1 MLYTIRIFNVY
12 KRRSSLNSL
21 MTEISVLSFM
31 NNTYIAY
38 ADNSQFNSK
47 LDKVSTWTCWAKG
60 SLLFKLWYRLETS
73 ISSLETLTSVCGS
86 SVFRPFSLNASIIF
100 QISTECTVN
109 KVTISWLHDED
120 YYFDVLLYPWS
131 IWGYI
136 LSKSIL
142 TLCTS
147 LMRTWRWF
155 SVICKGRCTGSKI
168 TRSVY
173 HST

>member
-1 MLYTIRIFNVY
+1 
-12 KRRSSLNSL
+12 

-38 ADNSQFNSK
+38 ADKSQFNSK

-109 KVTISWLHDED
+109 KITISWLHNED
-120 YYFDVLLYPWS
+120 YYYYFDVLLSCVTVFNNTKP
-131 IWGYI
+131 ITKVN
-136 LSKSIL
+136 LSLHFVLLNINIVYQSHEDMKVV
-142 TLCTS
+142 LCN
-147 LMRTWRWF
+147 L
-155 SVICKGRCTGSKI
+155 
-168 TRSVY
+168 
-173 HST
+173 

>member
-1 MLYTIRIFNVY
+1 MLYSIRIFNVY
-12 KRRSSLNSL
+12 KRRSNLSSL

-38 ADNSQFNSK
+38 ADKSQFNSK

-100 QISTECTVN
+100 QISTECTV
-109 KVTISWLHDED
+109 KKITISWLHDED
-120 YYFDVLLYPWS
+120 YYYYFDVLLYLTIQNQLPWS
-131 IWGYI
+131 IWAYI
-136 LSKSIL
+136 LCP
-142 TLCTS
+142 TQ
-147 LMRTWRWF
+147 
-155 SVICKGRCTGSKI
+155 
-168 TRSVY
+168 Y
-173 HST
+173 

>member
-1 MLYTIRIFNVY
+1 MLCIPIYFSFNLQSSTISSNPSHIISCTYYTVLLCLLINKYLEFKLYTIRIFNVY
-12 KRRSSLNSL
+12 KKRSRLNSL
-21 MTEISVLSFM
+21 MAEISVLSFM

-100 QISTECTVN
+100 QISTECTV
-109 KVTISWLHDED
+109 K
-120 YYFDVLLYPWS
+120 
-131 IWGYI
+131 
-136 LSKSIL
+136 K
-142 TLCTS
+142 
-147 LMRTWRWF
+147 
-155 SVICKGRCTGSKI
+155 
-168 TRSVY
+168 
-173 HST
+173 